1 MSQRNCWTGPKCKT
15 MHIEKKVLQIKIT
28 AFQNSVTINYTTKQW
43 SCSRGTQAEQNGNFK
58 LALDMTHRPCFTTAS
73 WRCQGWLVQGWF
85 WDGHGWSGSIGFLQE
100 PPHAHPKKVLNVNPS
115 LQTSPTSHC
124 HSSIIPETG
133 KINTIMTLQST
144 TMNTFIMAVIA
155 LDGRPLSSVIRL
167 SSV

>member
-1 MSQRNCWTGPKCKT
+1 MQNHAYWKKSVANQDHSFPKFSDHQLYHQTVVMQPRDTGWTKWKLQTCTGHDTQTLLHNCILEMSG
-15 MHIEKKVLQIKIT
+15 MISAGMV
-28 AFQNSVTINYTTKQW
+28 
-43 SCSRGTQAEQNGNFK
+43 
-58 LALDMTHRPCFTTAS
+58 
-73 WRCQGWLVQGWF
+73 

-100 PPHAHPKKVLNVNPS
+100 PSHAHPKKVLNVNPS

-133 KINTIMTLQST
+133 KINTIMTLRST